1 MAYGICFIW
10 YVFCWQTDV
19 DRLSTIR
26 SLPGARLGPDHRQV
40 QASFIYPL
48 SASGN
53 PASLFWAWDVR
64 LPPQAPHQPITN
76 AWPEAPPKLAAT
88 PASESP
94 QPPPPPPP
102 TTAAAATAT
111 RAATSIAAT
120 PAATTAT
127 ASLTW
132 RVYQM
137 KPFSSLK
144 CRDGHPRYLE
154 ELVLFRKT
162 MVPMDEGSSFH
173 SDLSIML

>member
-1 MAYGICFIW
+1 MAYGIW
-10 YVFCWQTDV
+10 YNNV
-19 DRLSTIR
+19 LSTIR

-64 LPPQAPHQPITN
+64 LPPQAPHQPITK

-94 QPPPPPPP
+94 QPPPPPP

-120 PAATTAT
+120 PAATTAI

>member
-1 MAYGICFIW
+1 MAYGIW
-10 YVFCWQTDV
+10 YNNV
-19 DRLSTIR
+19 LSTIR

-64 LPPQAPHQPITN
+64 LPPQAPHQPIT
-76 AWPEAPPKLAAT
+76 KSMT
-88 PASESP
+88 RS
-94 QPPPPPPP
+94 
-102 TTAAAATAT
+102 TTKTGSN
-111 RAATSIAAT
+111 TSIRI
-120 PAATTAT
+120 TTAT
-127 ASLTW
+127 TTTNNNSSTNSNKSCNINCCNTSSNNSNSNSIFLTW